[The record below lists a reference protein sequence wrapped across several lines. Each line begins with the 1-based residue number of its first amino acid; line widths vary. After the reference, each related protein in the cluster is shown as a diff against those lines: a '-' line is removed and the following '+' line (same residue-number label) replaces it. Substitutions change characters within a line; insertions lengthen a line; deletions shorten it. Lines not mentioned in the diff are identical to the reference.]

1 MPDIFSPEIL
11 VSLATLTLLEIV
23 LGIDNVIFI
32 SIVAGRLEKERRKIA
47 RRWGIAGA
55 LIMRVLFL
63 LSIVWVIGLVKP
75 LFTLFD
81 YEFSWRDI
89 ILIAGGLFLL
99 VKATLEIHD
108 NIEGGETQSAPKPFP
123 GGAMLS
129 VILQIMMLDIVFSID
144 SILTAI
150 GLSQILW
157 VMITAIVISM
167 GIMLWASEPLSAF
180 IDKHP
185 TVKMLALAFLILIGM
200 ALVADGFDFHI
211 PRAYLYFAVAF
222 SLLVEAL
229 NLTYRRRRS
238 QREK

>member
-32 SIVAGRLEKERRKIA
+32 SIVAGRLAKEQRIVA
-47 RRWGIAGA
+47 RRWGLGGA
-55 LIMRVLFL
+55 LVLRVLFL
-63 LSIVWVIGLVKP
+63 LSIVWIIGLKNP
-75 LFTLFD
+75 LFALFGVA
-81 YEFSWRDI
+81 FSWRDI

-108 NIEGGETQSAPKPFP
+108 NLEGLERETAPKLFP
-123 GGAMLS
+123 GGPMLS
-129 VILQIMMLDIVFSID
+129 VVLQIMLLDIVFSID

-150 GLSQILW
+150 GLSQVLW

-167 GIMLWASEPLSAF
+167 AIMLWASEPLSAF
-180 IDKHP
+180 IDRHP

-211 PRAYLYFAVAF
+211 PRAYLYFAVSF

-229 NLTYRRRRS
+229 NITYRKKRRPDGA
-238 QREK
+238 